1 MKRFLMLVGTV
12 KYETSNIIQDT
23 VSTYNKLVLR
33 NKSMTS
39 LTYFL
44 IKEKLEGKKGT
55 NNTY

>member
-12 KYETSNIIQDT
+12 KYETSNIIEDT